1 MNILGIDWGEKKMGL
16 ALAVGTL
23 AEPLKILRYEDLPA
37 DVTHQALQAGTK
49 ILITQIK
56 TIVEHYKIEKIVVGV
71 SEGASGIAATN
82 FANLLKNQFEIPVET
97 YDETLSS
104 QDARALAIDSGIKR
118 KKRKEMEDAFAAAVM
133 LQSYLDNL

>member
-1 MNILGIDWGEKKMGL
+1 M
-16 ALAVGTL
+16 
-23 AEPLKILRYEDLPA
+23 
-37 DVTHQALQAGTK
+37 
-49 ILITQIK
+49 
-56 TIVEHYKIEKIVVGV
+56 VGV

-82 FANLLKNQFEIPVET
+82 FANVLKNQFEIPVET